1 MSYSSLYY
9 HLIFSTKNRQDYMD
23 EVQLEEMYKY
33 MTGVMKE
40 MKAKL
45 FMISGPSNH
54 VHIALSAPPDLAMS
68 DFARTIKANA
78 SRWVHER
85 FRELQGFQWQEG
97 YSVFSVS
104 KSNIDSVVRYIQ
116 NQREH
121 HKIVSFE
128 EELKAFL
135 EKHGVSYDSRFF
147 PG

>member
-9 HLIFSTKNRQDYMD
+9 HLIFATKNRQNYMD

-33 MTGVMKE
+33 MTGVIKE

-45 FMISGPSNH
+45 FMINGPSDH
-54 VHIALSAPPDLAMS
+54 VHIALSTPPDLAVS
-68 DFARTIKANA
+68 DCVRTIKANA

-85 FRELQGFQWQEG
+85 FSNLRDFQWQEG

-104 KSNIDSVVRYIQ
+104 KSNMGSVVRYIQ

-121 HKIVSFE
+121 HKAVSFE

-135 EKHGVSYDSRFF
+135 EKHGVEYDPRFF

>member
-9 HLIFSTKNRQDYMD
+9 HLIFATKNRQNYMD

-33 MTGVMKE
+33 MTGVIKE
-40 MKAKL
+40 MQAKL
-45 FMISGPSNH
+45 FMINGPSNH
-54 VHIALSAPPDLAMS
+54 VHIALSAPPDVAMS
-68 DFARTIKANA
+68 DCARTIKANA

-85 FRELQGFQWQEG
+85 FKSLQDFQWQEG

-104 KSNIDSVVRYIQ
+104 KSNMGSVVRYIQ

-121 HKIVSFE
+121 HKAVSFE

-135 EKHGVSYDSRFF
+135 EKHGVEYDARFF